1 MNIFFLDRD
10 IAKNVQYHNDKHVIK
25 MCLEY
30 AQQLNT
36 VAVASGE
43 QALYRPTHAHH
54 PCVLWLMESLDHWLW
69 LKKLALA
76 LGDEYFYRYGRRH
89 KSIEE
94 VVKKLPTPNLP
105 TLGWLSDP
113 PQAMPEQY
121 RGENAVEA
129 YRRYYQN
136 DKARFSTW
144 KKRPAPDFMKN
155 YLKHNDK

>member
-10 IAKNVQYHNDKHVIK
+10 ISKNVQYHNDKHVVK

-36 VAVASGE
+36 IVALKSG
-43 QALYRPTHAHH
+43 QAVYRPTHSHH
-54 PCVLWLMESLDHWLW
+54 PCVLWLMESLTHWRW
-69 LKKLALA
+69 LKELALA

-89 KSIEE
+89 KAIEE
-94 VVKKLPTPNLP
+94 AVKNLAEPALPD
-105 TLGWLSDP
+105 LGWLSDP

-121 RGENAVEA
+121 RGEDAVSA

-144 KKRPAPDFMKN
+144 KKRPVPDFMKK
-155 YLKHNDK
+155 YLKQND